1 MAIWVVN
8 NGSNTVSKI
17 VGTSVTS
24 TITVGSNPWGI
35 TSDPSGNIWVA
46 NYGSNT
52 VSKIVG
58 TSVTST
64 IAVGTRPWGI
74 TSDQLYS
81 SVTSH
86 NQCMTGGM

>member
-1 MAIWVVN
+1 MSIWVAN
-8 NGSNTVSKI
+8 TTSNTVSKI
-17 VGTSVTS
+17 VGTSVVS
-24 TITVGSNPWGI
+24 TITVGIHPYGI

-46 NYGSNT
+46 NGSSNT

-58 TSVTST
+58 TTVADTIDVVTGPIG
-64 IAVGTRPWGI
+64 IA
-74 TSDQLYS
+74 SDQGSS

>member
-1 MAIWVVN
+1 MAIWVAN
-8 NGSNTVSKI
+8 LSSNTVSKI

-24 TITVGSNPWGI
+24 TIT
-35 TSDPSGNIWVA
+35 
-46 NYGSNT
+46 
-52 VSKIVG
+52 
-58 TSVTST
+58 
-64 IAVGTRPWGI
+64 VGTRPWGI